1 MKELNSNLEVTIQQL
16 LTTDTQAHLAA
27 SVKHTSLYEV
37 WHKRLGHAPIQK
49 LAHIPELK
57 QGAVENKVCVT
68 CPMAKFTKL
77 TYPVSTSKST
87 KVFKLIHM
95 DIWGPYRVPTH
106 NGYATAGQRNEFVMV
121 LLCTS

>member
-1 MKELNSNLEVTIQQL
+1 MKELNSNLEVTVRKL
-16 LTTDTQAHLAA
+16 FTTDTQAHLAT

-37 WHKRLGHAPIQK
+37 WRKRLGDAPIQK
-49 LAHIPELK
+49 LANIPELK
-57 QGAVENKVCVT
+57 LGAVENKVCVT

-77 TYPVSTSKST
+77 PYLVSTSRST
-87 KVFKLIHM
+87 KVCKLIHM